1 MSAAPSVP
9 PILDG
14 VADALIHS
22 DPSQQIHLIP
32 DASPKFR
39 TRSTLT
45 ESSPWVGSAARRCF
59 DCVLAGAG
67 LLLASPMM
75 AATALLVRAT
85 SPGPVLF
92 RQGRAGRYRRTF
104 TLYKFRSMRAD
115 RTPGPPLTVDGDPRI
130 TPLGAF
136 LRRYKLDEL
145 PQLWNVLR
153 GDLSLVG
160 PRPKLPHLE
169 ALELPYRPGLTGI
182 ATLAFRN
189 EERILSELRPCDVDG
204 FYESCIKPRK
214 AQLDREYM
222 HSANMWSDILLLWRT
237 GCSCLLR
244 GDGVSAKETRKL
256 TSLAAAWPHQP
267 TESEESDRPELDYLA
282 NYFAR
287 VELHG
292 AAWPEDYEKLD
303 RALKRHGFSNFIQGY
318 NTAHRLPATFYFSV
332 NRVDDLP
339 LVAKA
344 VKHCADRTGLRNDV
358 LVIKSAGSR
367 FYVSSEEHRT
377 AEVAEMDLSARRKRV
392 AYRR

>member
-1 MSAAPSVP
+1 MSAAPTVP
-9 PILDG
+9 PIFDG
-14 VADALIHS
+14 VADVVILS

-32 DASPKFR
+32 EALPEGR
-39 TRSTLT
+39 ARGALT
-45 ESSPWVGSAARRCF
+45 ESSLWVGSVARRCF
-59 DCVLAGAG
+59 DFVLAAAG

-75 AATALLVRAT
+75 IATALLVRAT

-92 RQGRAGRYRRTF
+92 RQGRAGRYRQTF
-104 TLYKFRSMRAD
+104 TLYKFRSMRTD
-115 RTPGPPLTVDGDPRI
+115 NVPGPPLTVDGDPRI

-189 EERILSELRPCDVDG
+189 EERILSELRACDVDA

-222 HSANMWSDILLLWRT
+222 RAASVWSDIGLLWRT

-244 GDGVSAKETRKL
+244 GDGLSARETRKL
-256 TSLAAAWPHQP
+256 TTLAAAWPHQP
-267 TESEESDRPELDYLA
+267 PQREESGKPELDYLA

-292 AAWPEDYEKLD
+292 AAWPADYEKLD
-303 RALKRHGFSNFIQGY
+303 RALKRHGFANFIQGY
-318 NTAHRLPATFYFSV
+318 DAAHRLPASFYFSV

-344 VKHCADRTGLRNDV
+344 VKHCADRTGFRNEV

-367 FYVSSEEHRT
+367 FYFSEEER
-377 AEVAEMDLSARRKRV
+377 AEEPGSVEQPRRV
-392 AYRR
+392 VSRR